1 MQKVFAM
8 PDLLSRRV
16 CAQDIGGCI
25 ADETEIVHTW
35 VYLLKLLTYIFT
47 FDFIFTMA
55 GVF

>member
-8 PDLLSRRV
+8 PDLLSRGV
-16 CAQDIGGCI
+16 FAQDICTYI
-25 ADETEIVHTW
+25 ADETEIVNTR